1 MAKIGKEKE
10 RTLTA
15 VQAAMEVAG
24 DYDIGFIEGFA
35 RGRLSKVADGRQAA
49 EEAEEAEEVKAG

>member
-1 MAKIGKEKE
+1 MAKIGEEKE

-35 RGRLSKVADGRQAA
+35 RGRLSKVADGQQVA
-49 EEAEEAEEVKAG
+49 EEAEEKAG